1 MQSTLK
7 SVRVIYMDG
16 TIINTSVNGELSDAE
31 IYEYFKVGKVFN
43 IGGRFNDDG
52 DELDN
57 LQAVHF
63 AVVL

>member
-1 MQSTLK
+1 MDNTMK
-7 SVRVIYMDG
+7 AVRVIYMDG
-16 TIINTSVNGELSDAE
+16 TVVNTSVNGGVSDAE

-43 IGGRFNDDG
+43 IGGRFNDNG